1 MENIAYNPALWST
14 FFSAQVS
21 ASAALAGLI
30 FVAISINLPKIVV
43 QKPLVARSARA
54 LATLAGVLLASTLCL
69 VPSHNRIVLG
79 WELTVLGVA
88 LWAVTT
94 ITQHG
99 AISQN
104 PYVSPRAR
112 IFHYVLAEVSNLPF
126 VLAGVSL
133 AVGRWGGLYW
143 LVVGIVF
150 SFLSALID
158 GWVLLIEILR

>member
-1 MENIAYNPALWST
+1 MEDIAYNPAVWST

-54 LATLAGVLLASTLCL
+54 LATLAGVLIASTLCL
-69 VPSHNRIVLG
+69 VPAHNRTVLGWALIVLG
-79 WELTVLGVA
+79 VV

-94 ITQHG
+94 FTQHR
-99 AISQN
+99 ALSKN
-104 PYVSPRAR
+104 PYVGPWAR
-112 IFHYVLAEVSNLPF
+112 IFHYALAEVSNLPF
-126 VLAGVSL
+126 VLAGISL
-133 AVGRWGGLYW
+133 AIGRWGGFYW
-143 LVVGIVF
+143 LVVGIIF
-150 SFLSALID
+150 SFLSALLD